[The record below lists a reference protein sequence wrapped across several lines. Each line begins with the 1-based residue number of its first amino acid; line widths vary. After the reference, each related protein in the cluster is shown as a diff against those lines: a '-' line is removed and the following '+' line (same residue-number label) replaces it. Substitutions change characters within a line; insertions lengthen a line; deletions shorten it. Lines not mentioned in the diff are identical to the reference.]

1 MVAIHRGHFG
11 KGPRTTRT
19 IVADDIV
26 VCVMNDVF
34 TNVEKTLIQAG
45 DSERVHEARLLHQ
58 RALAEAICE
67 PVERLTG
74 RSVAAFTSTVH
85 FDPDMAI
92 EMFVL
97 ERSGNG

>member
-1 MVAIHRGHFG
+1 MVTIHRAHFG
-11 KGPRTTRT
+11 RGPRATRT

-26 VCVMNDVF
+26 VCVMSDVF

-45 DSERVHEARLLHQ
+45 GRERVREARILQH
-58 RALAEAICE
+58 RALAEQVCE

-74 RSVAAFTSTVH
+74 RGIAAFASSVH

-92 EMFVL
+92 ETFVL
-97 ERSGNG
+97 EPSESG